1 MAALAAISRKVC
13 SCSEVCSVIEQITC
27 SLSIESVSS
36 QRLAVSGQR
45 SAVSGQRSAVSGQR
59 SAVSGQRSA
68 VSGQRSAVSGQL
80 ILFKS
85 TSAWHRLWPWPKG
98 HATRM
103 ATLCERHCDC
113 TNKHLK

>member
-59 SAVSGQRSA
+59 LAVS
-68 VSGQRSAVSGQL
+68 
-80 ILFKS
+80 LFYSKVPI
-85 TSAWHRLWPWPKG
+85 TSLAQALALAFG

-113 TNKHLK
+113 THKHS